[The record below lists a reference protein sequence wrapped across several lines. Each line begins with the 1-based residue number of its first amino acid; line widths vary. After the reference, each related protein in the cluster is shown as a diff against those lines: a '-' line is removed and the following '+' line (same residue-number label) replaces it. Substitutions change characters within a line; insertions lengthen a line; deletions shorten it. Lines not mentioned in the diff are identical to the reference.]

1 MSAKNSF
8 RDSIAT
14 MDYQSGKRRWLFPR
28 LPKGRLTRLRH
39 YVAAVFL
46 ALFFILP
53 FVRVHGDPFM
63 LINIFE
69 RKFILFGM
77 IFWPQD
83 TYLFV
88 IAMISIVVFVIL
100 FTVIYGRI
108 WCGWACPQTI
118 FMELIFRRIE
128 KWIDGGPGKQ
138 KILKEQ
144 AWDAEKIGKRLLK
157 SLVFLAIIFV
167 LVNTFV
173 SYFIGTEGLWAT
185 YATPF
190 SERPIPYIVI
200 TVITLIGFVVYMWFR
215 EQVCVM
221 ICPYG
226 RLQGVFLDNN
236 SIIVAYDYMRGEPRA
251 PFHFGEDRKL
261 AEKGDCVNCG
271 SCVQVCPTGIDIRNG
286 TQLECVNC
294 TACIDACNAM
304 MGKFGMEKGLIRFAS
319 ERSIR
324 KNEKLN
330 VNARIVAYSLV
341 LVALLGFLSY
351 MLITRT
357 EVEATILRTPGM
369 LYQLQDDGRISNLYS
384 ITAVNKSR
392 QDMPLQIK
400 VNAPNAEIL
409 IPSGDLLLKKQS
421 DVEAVFFVILP
432 EQEINSTHTTMMIG
446 VYHGDELMYE
456 KEINFVAPETK
467 GH

>member
-128 KWIDGGPGKQ
+128 KCIDGGPG
-138 KILKEQ
+138 
-144 AWDAEKIGKRLLK
+144 
-157 SLVFLAIIFV
+157 
-167 LVNTFV
+167 
-173 SYFIGTEGLWAT
+173 
-185 YATPF
+185 
-190 SERPIPYIVI
+190 
-200 TVITLIGFVVYMWFR
+200 
-215 EQVCVM
+215 
-221 ICPYG
+221 
-226 RLQGVFLDNN
+226 
-236 SIIVAYDYMRGEPRA
+236 
-251 PFHFGEDRKL
+251 
-261 AEKGDCVNCG
+261 
-271 SCVQVCPTGIDIRNG
+271 
-286 TQLECVNC
+286 
-294 TACIDACNAM
+294 
-304 MGKFGMEKGLIRFAS
+304 
-319 ERSIR
+319 
-324 KNEKLN
+324 
-330 VNARIVAYSLV
+330 
-341 LVALLGFLSY
+341 
-351 MLITRT
+351 
-357 EVEATILRTPGM
+357 
-369 LYQLQDDGRISNLYS
+369 
-384 ITAVNKSR
+384 
-392 QDMPLQIK
+392 
-400 VNAPNAEIL
+400 
-409 IPSGDLLLKKQS
+409 
-421 DVEAVFFVILP
+421 
-432 EQEINSTHTTMMIG
+432 
-446 VYHGDELMYE
+446 
-456 KEINFVAPETK
+456 
-467 GH
+467 